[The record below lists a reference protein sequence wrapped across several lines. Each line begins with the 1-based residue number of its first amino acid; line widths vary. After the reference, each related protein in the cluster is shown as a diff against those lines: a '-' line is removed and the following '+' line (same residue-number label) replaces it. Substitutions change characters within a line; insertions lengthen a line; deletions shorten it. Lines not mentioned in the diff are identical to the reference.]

1 LSLDLLSALGRVAV
15 APVAKLDDDHS
26 DHYGTAAV
34 QPRNKA
40 MNPYSA
46 QLIQG
51 LLTLQKGF

>member
-1 LSLDLLSALGRVAV
+1 LSLDLLSALGKVEV

-40 MNPYSA
+40 MNPYS
-46 QLIQG
+46 
-51 LLTLQKGF
+51 T